1 VLAAEPITSIDST
14 AIDELVAVD
23 DYLARAGVNF
33 VIAEM
38 KDPVKDRLARHGLA
52 DRFGPER
59 FAPTVGSAVDTIL
72 GHQRDDIG
80 NPSDRN

>member
-1 VLAAEPITSIDST
+1 
-14 AIDELVAVD
+14 
-23 DYLARAGVNF
+23 
-33 VIAEM
+33 M

-59 FAPTVGSAVDTIL
+59 FAPTVGSAVDAIL
-72 GHQRDDIG
+72 GRERDDIG